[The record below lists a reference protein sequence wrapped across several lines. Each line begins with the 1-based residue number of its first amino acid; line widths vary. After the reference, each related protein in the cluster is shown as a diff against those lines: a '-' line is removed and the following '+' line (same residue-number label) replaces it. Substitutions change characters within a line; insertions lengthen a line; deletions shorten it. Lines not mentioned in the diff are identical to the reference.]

1 MINDNE
7 NGMVA
12 NNNTSNENGRVEN
25 ETRNSDS
32 ACEISEGKNE
42 NRETEDSN
50 SNSENA
56 GGTPLTNDEIRRLMN
71 HSEFNINSGFNSE
84 ALNKLMNQPSP
95 DTKALLDRVSNI
107 IEIQDGNIQRAYTKI
122 GNLENQ
128 ITALRVISKFNSII
142 AIASIIV
149 AIVAIILG

>member
-1 MINDNE
+1 MNDKE

-12 NNNTSNENGRVEN
+12 NNDTSNENRFVEN

-32 ACEISEGKNE
+32 TSEANKGKNE

-50 SNSENA
+50 SDSENS
-56 GGTPLTNDEIRRLMN
+56 GGSTLTNDEIRNLMS
-71 HSEFNINSGFNSE
+71 HGGFNSGINPE

-107 IEIQDGNIQRAYTKI
+107 IEIQDGNIQRAYNKI

-128 ITALRVISKFNSII
+128 ITALKVVSKFNSII

-149 AIVAIILG
+149 AIISIILG

>member
-1 MINDNE
+1 MNDNE
-7 NGMVA
+7 NGMVV
-12 NNNTSNENGRVEN
+12 NNDTSNENRLVEN

-32 ACEISEGKNE
+32 TSEANKGKNE

-50 SNSENA
+50 RDSENS
-56 GGTPLTNDEIRRLMN
+56 GRSTLTNDEIRNLMS
-71 HSEFNINSGFNSE
+71 HGGFNSGINPE

-107 IEIQDGNIQRAYTKI
+107 IEIQDGNIQRAYNKI

-128 ITALRVISKFNSII
+128 ITALKVVSKFNSII

>member
-1 MINDNE
+1 MNDKE
-7 NGMVA
+7 NGMVV
-12 NNNTSNENGRVEN
+12 NNDTSNENRLVEN

-32 ACEISEGKNE
+32 TSEANKGKNE
-42 NRETEDSN
+42 NRETEN
-50 SNSENA
+50 SNIDSENS
-56 GGTPLTNDEIRRLMN
+56 GGSTLTNDEIRNLMS
-71 HSEFNINSGFNSE
+71 HGGFNSGINPE

-95 DTKALLDRVSNI
+95 DTKALLDRISNI
-107 IEIQDGNIQRAYTKI
+107 IEIQDGNIQRAYNKI

-128 ITALRVISKFNSII
+128 ITALKVVSKFNSII

>member
-1 MINDNE
+1 MMNDKE

-12 NNNTSNENGRVEN
+12 NNDTSNENRLVEN

-32 ACEISEGKNE
+32 TSEANKGKNE
-42 NRETEDSN
+42 NRETEN
-50 SNSENA
+50 SNSDSENS
-56 GGTPLTNDEIRRLMN
+56 GGSTLTNDEIRNLMS
-71 HSEFNINSGFNSE
+71 HGGFNSGINPE

-107 IEIQDGNIQRAYTKI
+107 IEIQDGNIQRAYNKI

-128 ITALRVISKFNSII
+128 ITALKVVSKFNSII

-149 AIVAIILG
+149 AIIAIILG

>member
-1 MINDNE
+1 MNDKE

-12 NNNTSNENGRVEN
+12 NNDTSNENRLVEN
-25 ETRNSDS
+25 ETRNSDFT
-32 ACEISEGKNE
+32 SEANKGKNE

-50 SNSENA
+50 RDSENS
-56 GGTPLTNDEIRRLMN
+56 GGSKLTNDEIRNLMS
-71 HSEFNINSGFNSE
+71 HGGFNSGINPE

-107 IEIQDGNIQRAYTKI
+107 IEIQDGNIQRAYNKI

-128 ITALRVISKFNSII
+128 ITALKVVSKFNSII

>member
-1 MINDNE
+1 MNDKE

-12 NNNTSNENGRVEN
+12 NNDTSNENGFVEN

-32 ACEISEGKNE
+32 TSEANKGKNE
-42 NRETEDSN
+42 NRETEN
-50 SNSENA
+50 SNNDSENS
-56 GGTPLTNDEIRRLMN
+56 GGSTLTNDEIRNLMS
-71 HSEFNINSGFNSE
+71 HGGFNSGINPE

-107 IEIQDGNIQRAYTKI
+107 IEIQDGNIQRAYNKI

-128 ITALRVISKFNSII
+128 ITALKVVSKFNSII

>member
-1 MINDNE
+1 MNDKE

-12 NNNTSNENGRVEN
+12 NNDTSNENRLVEN

-32 ACEISEGKNE
+32 TSEANKGKNE

-50 SNSENA
+50 SDSENS
-56 GGTPLTNDEIRRLMN
+56 GGSTLTNDEIRNLMS
-71 HSEFNINSGFNSE
+71 HGGFNSGINPE

-95 DTKALLDRVSNI
+95 DTKALLDRISNI
-107 IEIQDGNIQRAYTKI
+107 IEIQDGNIQRAYNKI

-128 ITALRVISKFNSII
+128 ITALKVVSKFNSII

>member
-1 MINDNE
+1 MMNDKE

-12 NNNTSNENGRVEN
+12 NNDTSNENRLVEN

-32 ACEISEGKNE
+32 TSEANKGKNE
-42 NRETEDSN
+42 NRETEN
-50 SNSENA
+50 SNRDSENS
-56 GGTPLTNDEIRRLMN
+56 GGSTLTNDEIRNLMS
-71 HSEFNINSGFNSE
+71 HGGFNSGINPE

-107 IEIQDGNIQRAYTKI
+107 IEIQDGNIQRAYNKI

-128 ITALRVISKFNSII
+128 ITALKVVSKFNSII

-149 AIVAIILG
+149 AIVSIILG

>member
-1 MINDNE
+1 MNDKE

-12 NNNTSNENGRVEN
+12 NNDTSNENRLVEN

-32 ACEISEGKNE
+32 TSEANKGKNE

-50 SNSENA
+50 IDSENS
-56 GGTPLTNDEIRRLMN
+56 GGSTLTNDEIRNLMS
-71 HSEFNINSGFNSE
+71 HGGFNSGINPE

-107 IEIQDGNIQRAYTKI
+107 IEIQDGNIQRAYNKI

-128 ITALRVISKFNSII
+128 ITALKVVSKFNSII

-149 AIVAIILG
+149 AIIAIILG

>member
-1 MINDNE
+1 MNDNE
-7 NGMVA
+7 NGMVV
-12 NNNTSNENGRVEN
+12 NNDTSNENRFVEN

-32 ACEISEGKNE
+32 TSEANKGKNE

-50 SNSENA
+50 RDSENS
-56 GGTPLTNDEIRRLMN
+56 GGSTLTNDEIRNLMS
-71 HSEFNINSGFNSE
+71 HGGFNSGINPE

-107 IEIQDGNIQRAYTKI
+107 IEIQDGNIQRAYNKI

-128 ITALRVISKFNSII
+128 ITALKVVSKFNSII

>member
-1 MINDNE
+1 MNDKE

-12 NNNTSNENGRVEN
+12 NNNTSNENGFVEN

-32 ACEISEGKNE
+32 TSEDNKGKNE

-50 SNSENA
+50 RDSENS
-56 GGTPLTNDEIRRLMN
+56 GGSTLTNDEIRNLMS
-71 HSEFNINSGFNSE
+71 HGGFNSGINPE

-107 IEIQDGNIQRAYTKI
+107 IEIQDGNIQRAYNKI

-128 ITALRVISKFNSII
+128 ITALKVVSKFNSII

>member
-1 MINDNE
+1 MNDNE
-7 NGMVA
+7 NGMGI
-12 NNNTSNENGRVEN
+12 NNDTSNENGLVEN
-25 ETRNSDS
+25 ETRNSDFT
-32 ACEISEGKNE
+32 SEDNEAKNE
-42 NRETEDSN
+42 NKETEDSN
-50 SNSENA
+50 STSENE
-56 GGTPLTNDEIRRLMN
+56 GGAPLTNDEIRKFMSN
-71 HSEFNINSGFNSE
+71 GGFNNGMSPE

-107 IEIQDGNIQRAYTKI
+107 IEIQDGNIQRAYNKI

-128 ITALRVISKFNSII
+128 ITALKVVSRFNSII

>member
-1 MINDNE
+1 MNDKE

-12 NNNTSNENGRVEN
+12 NNDTSNENRLVEN

-32 ACEISEGKNE
+32 TSEANKGKNE

-50 SNSENA
+50 RDSENS
-56 GGTPLTNDEIRRLMN
+56 GGSTLTNDEIRNLMS
-71 HSEFNINSGFNSE
+71 HGGFNSGINPE

-107 IEIQDGNIQRAYTKI
+107 IEIQDGNIQRAYNKI

-128 ITALRVISKFNSII
+128 ITALKVVSKFNSII
-142 AIASIIV
+142 AIASIII
-149 AIVAIILG
+149 AIIAIILG

>member
-1 MINDNE
+1 MNDKE

-12 NNNTSNENGRVEN
+12 NNDTSNENRLVEN

-32 ACEISEGKNE
+32 TSEDNEGKNE

-50 SNSENA
+50 RDSENS
-56 GGTPLTNDEIRRLMN
+56 GGSTLTNDEIRNLMS
-71 HSEFNINSGFNSE
+71 HGGFNSGINPE

-95 DTKALLDRVSNI
+95 DTKALLDRISNI
-107 IEIQDGNIQRAYTKI
+107 IEIQDGNIQRAYNKI

-128 ITALRVISKFNSII
+128 ITALKVVSKFNSII
-142 AIASIIV
+142 AIASIII
-149 AIVAIILG
+149 AIIAIILG

>member
-1 MINDNE
+1 MMNDKE

-12 NNNTSNENGRVEN
+12 NNDTSNENGFVEN

-32 ACEISEGKNE
+32 TSEANKGKNE

-50 SNSENA
+50 RDSENS
-56 GGTPLTNDEIRRLMN
+56 GGSTLTNDEIRNLMS
-71 HSEFNINSGFNSE
+71 HGGFNSGINPE

-107 IEIQDGNIQRAYTKI
+107 IEIQDGNIQRAYNKI

-128 ITALRVISKFNSII
+128 ITALKVVSKFNSII

>member
-1 MINDNE
+1 MMNEENNMVTNNNTNNE
-7 NGMVA
+7 NGFA
-12 NNNTSNENGRVEN
+12 EN
-25 ETRNSDS
+25 EIRSSDS
-32 ACEISEGKNE
+32 
-42 NRETEDSN
+42 T
-50 SNSENA
+50 SENEER
-56 GGTPLTNDEIRRLMN
+56 TLLTNDEIRNLMS
-71 HSEFNINSGFNSE
+71 HGGFNNGINPE

-128 ITALRVISKFNSII
+128 ITALKVVSKFNSII

>member
-1 MINDNE
+1 MNDKE
-7 NGMVA
+7 NSMVA
-12 NNNTSNENGRVEN
+12 NNDTSNENGLVEN
-25 ETRNSDS
+25 ETRNIDS
-32 ACEISEGKNE
+32 TPEANKGKNE

-50 SNSENA
+50 RDSENS
-56 GGTPLTNDEIRRLMN
+56 GGSTLTNDEIRNLMS
-71 HSEFNINSGFNSE
+71 HGGFNSGINPE

-107 IEIQDGNIQRAYTKI
+107 IEIQDGNIQRAYNKI

-128 ITALRVISKFNSII
+128 ITALKVVSKFNSII

-149 AIVAIILG
+149 AIVSIILC

>member
-1 MINDNE
+1 MNDKE

-12 NNNTSNENGRVEN
+12 NNDTSNENGFVEN

-32 ACEISEGKNE
+32 TSEANKGKNE
-42 NRETEDSN
+42 NRETEN
-50 SNSENA
+50 SNSDSENS
-56 GGTPLTNDEIRRLMN
+56 GGSTLTNDEIRNLMS
-71 HSEFNINSGFNSE
+71 HGGFNSGINPE

-107 IEIQDGNIQRAYTKI
+107 IEIQDGNIQRAYNKI

-128 ITALRVISKFNSII
+128 ITALKVVSKFNSII

-149 AIVAIILG
+149 AIVAIIM

>member
-1 MINDNE
+1 MNDKE

-12 NNNTSNENGRVEN
+12 NNDISNENRLVEN

-32 ACEISEGKNE
+32 TSEANKGKNE

-50 SNSENA
+50 RDSENS
-56 GGTPLTNDEIRRLMN
+56 GGSTLTNDEIRNLMS
-71 HSEFNINSGFNSE
+71 HGGFNSGINPE

-107 IEIQDGNIQRAYTKI
+107 IEIQDGNIQRAYNKI

-128 ITALRVISKFNSII
+128 ITALKVVSKFNSII

>member
-1 MINDNE
+1 MNDNE
-7 NGMVA
+7 NGMVV
-12 NNNTSNENGRVEN
+12 NNDTSNENRLVEN

-32 ACEISEGKNE
+32 TSEANKGKNE
-42 NRETEDSN
+42 NKETEDSN
-50 SNSENA
+50 IDSENS
-56 GGTPLTNDEIRRLMN
+56 GGSTLTNDEIRNLMS
-71 HSEFNINSGFNSE
+71 HGGFNSGINPE

-107 IEIQDGNIQRAYTKI
+107 IEIQDGNIQRAYNKI

-128 ITALRVISKFNSII
+128 ITALKVVSKFNSII
-142 AIASIIV
+142 AIASIVV

>member
-1 MINDNE
+1 MNDKE

-12 NNNTSNENGRVEN
+12 NNDTSNENRLVEN

-32 ACEISEGKNE
+32 TSEVNKGKNE

-50 SNSENA
+50 INSENS
-56 GGTPLTNDEIRRLMN
+56 GGSTLTNDEIRNLMS
-71 HSEFNINSGFNSE
+71 HGGFNSGINPE

-95 DTKALLDRVSNI
+95 DTKALLDRISNI
-107 IEIQDGNIQRAYTKI
+107 IEIQDGNIQRAYNKI

-128 ITALRVISKFNSII
+128 ITALKVVSKFNSII

>member
-1 MINDNE
+1 MMNDKE
-7 NGMVA
+7 NGMVV
-12 NNNTSNENGRVEN
+12 NNDTSNENRLVEN

-32 ACEISEGKNE
+32 TSEANKGKNE
-42 NRETEDSN
+42 NRETEN
-50 SNSENA
+50 SNSDSENS
-56 GGTPLTNDEIRRLMN
+56 GGSTLTNDEIRNLMS
-71 HSEFNINSGFNSE
+71 HGGFNSGINPE

-107 IEIQDGNIQRAYTKI
+107 IEIQDGNIQRAYNKI

-128 ITALRVISKFNSII
+128 ITALKVVSKFNSII

-149 AIVAIILG
+149 AIIAIILG

>member
-12 NNNTSNENGRVEN
+12 NNNTSNENGHVEN

-50 SNSENA
+50 RDSENS
-56 GGTPLTNDEIRRLMN
+56 GRSTLTNDEIRNLMS
-71 HSEFNINSGFNSE
+71 HGGFNSGINPE

-107 IEIQDGNIQRAYTKI
+107 IEIQDGNIQRAYNKI

-128 ITALRVISKFNSII
+128 ITALKVVSKFNSII

>member
-1 MINDNE
+1 MNDKE

-12 NNNTSNENGRVEN
+12 NNDTSNENRFVEN

-32 ACEISEGKNE
+32 TSEANKGKNE
-42 NRETEDSN
+42 NRDTEDSN
-50 SNSENA
+50 RDSENS
-56 GGTPLTNDEIRRLMN
+56 GGSTLTNDEIRNLMS
-71 HSEFNINSGFNSE
+71 HGGFNSGINPE

-107 IEIQDGNIQRAYTKI
+107 IEIQDGNIQRAYNKI

-128 ITALRVISKFNSII
+128 ITALKVVSKFNSII

-149 AIVAIILG
+149 AIISIILG

>member
-1 MINDNE
+1 MMNDKE

-12 NNNTSNENGRVEN
+12 NNDTSNENRLVEN

-32 ACEISEGKNE
+32 TSEANKGKNE
-42 NRETEDSN
+42 NRETEN
-50 SNSENA
+50 SNSDSKNS
-56 GGTPLTNDEIRRLMN
+56 GGSTLTNDEIRNLMS
-71 HSEFNINSGFNSE
+71 HGGFNSGINPE

-107 IEIQDGNIQRAYTKI
+107 IEIQDGNIQRAYIKI

-128 ITALRVISKFNSII
+128 ITTLKVVSKFNSII
-142 AIASIIV
+142 AIVSIIV
-149 AIVAIILG
+149 AIVSIILG

>member
-1 MINDNE
+1 MMNDKE

-12 NNNTSNENGRVEN
+12 NNDTSNENRLVEN

-32 ACEISEGKNE
+32 TSEANKGKNE

-50 SNSENA
+50 SNSENS
-56 GGTPLTNDEIRRLMN
+56 GGSTLTNDEIRNLMS
-71 HSEFNINSGFNSE
+71 HGGFNSGINPV

-107 IEIQDGNIQRAYTKI
+107 IEIQDGNIQRAYNKI

-128 ITALRVISKFNSII
+128 ITALKVVSKFNSII

-149 AIVAIILG
+149 AIVSIILG

>member
-1 MINDNE
+1 MMNDKE

-12 NNNTSNENGRVEN
+12 NNDTSNENRLVEN

-32 ACEISEGKNE
+32 TSENNEGKNE
-42 NRETEDSN
+42 NRETEN
-50 SNSENA
+50 SNRDSENS
-56 GGTPLTNDEIRRLMN
+56 GGSTLTNDEIRNLMS
-71 HSEFNINSGFNSE
+71 HGGFNSGINPE

-107 IEIQDGNIQRAYTKI
+107 IEIQDGNIQRAYNKI

-128 ITALRVISKFNSII
+128 ITALKVVSKFNSII

-149 AIVAIILG
+149 AIVSIILG

>member
-1 MINDNE
+1 MNDKE
-7 NGMVA
+7 NGMVV
-12 NNNTSNENGRVEN
+12 NNDTSNENGFVEN

-32 ACEISEGKNE
+32 TSEANKGKNE

-50 SNSENA
+50 SDSENS
-56 GGTPLTNDEIRRLMN
+56 GGSTLTNDEIRNLMS
-71 HSEFNINSGFNSE
+71 HGGFNSGINPE

-107 IEIQDGNIQRAYTKI
+107 IEIQDGNIQRAYNKI

-128 ITALRVISKFNSII
+128 ITALKVVSKFNSII

>member
-1 MINDNE
+1 MMNDKE
-7 NGMVA
+7 NGMVD
-12 NNNTSNENGRVEN
+12 NNDTSNENGLVEN

-32 ACEISEGKNE
+32 TSEANKGKNE
-42 NRETEDSN
+42 NRETEN
-50 SNSENA
+50 SNRDSENS
-56 GGTPLTNDEIRRLMN
+56 GGSTLTNDEIRNLMS
-71 HSEFNINSGFNSE
+71 HGGFNSGINPE

-95 DTKALLDRVSNI
+95 DTKALLDRISNI
-107 IEIQDGNIQRAYTKI
+107 IEIQDGNIQRAYNKI

-128 ITALRVISKFNSII
+128 ITALKVVSKFNSII

>member
-1 MINDNE
+1 MMNDKE

-12 NNNTSNENGRVEN
+12 NNDTSNENGLVEN

-32 ACEISEGKNE
+32 TSEDNEGKNE

-50 SNSENA
+50 RDSENS
-56 GGTPLTNDEIRRLMN
+56 GGSTLTNDEIR
-71 HSEFNINSGFNSE
+71 NIMSHGGFNSGINPE
-84 ALNKLMNQPSP
+84 TLNKLMNQPSP

-107 IEIQDGNIQRAYTKI
+107 IEIQDGNIQRAYNKI

-128 ITALRVISKFNSII
+128 ITALKVVSKFNSII

>member
-1 MINDNE
+1 MNDNE
-7 NGMVA
+7 NGMVV
-12 NNNTSNENGRVEN
+12 NNDTSNENRLVEN

-32 ACEISEGKNE
+32 TSEANKGKNE

-50 SNSENA
+50 INSENS
-56 GGTPLTNDEIRRLMN
+56 GGSTLTNDEIRNLMS
-71 HSEFNINSGFNSE
+71 HGGFNSGINPE

-107 IEIQDGNIQRAYTKI
+107 IEIQDGNIQRAYNKI

-128 ITALRVISKFNSII
+128 ITALKVVSKFNSII

>member
-1 MINDNE
+1 MNDKE
-7 NGMVA
+7 NGMVV
-12 NNNTSNENGRVEN
+12 NNDTSNENRLVEN

-32 ACEISEGKNE
+32 TSEANKGKNE
-42 NRETEDSN
+42 NRETEN
-50 SNSENA
+50 SNSDSENS
-56 GGTPLTNDEIRRLMN
+56 GGSTLTNDEIRNLMS
-71 HSEFNINSGFNSE
+71 HGGFNSGINPE

-107 IEIQDGNIQRAYTKI
+107 IEIQDGNIQRAYNKI

-128 ITALRVISKFNSII
+128 ITALKVVSKFNSII

-149 AIVAIILG
+149 AIIAIILG

>member
-1 MINDNE
+1 MNDKE
-7 NGMVA
+7 NGMVV
-12 NNNTSNENGRVEN
+12 NNDTSNENGFVEN

-32 ACEISEGKNE
+32 TSEANKGKNE

-50 SNSENA
+50 SYSENS
-56 GGTPLTNDEIRRLMN
+56 GGSTLTNDEIRNLMS
-71 HSEFNINSGFNSE
+71 HGGFNSGINPE

-107 IEIQDGNIQRAYTKI
+107 IEIQDGNIQRAYNKI

-128 ITALRVISKFNSII
+128 ITALKVVSKFNSII

>member
-1 MINDNE
+1 MMNDKE

-12 NNNTSNENGRVEN
+12 NNDTSNENGFVEN

-32 ACEISEGKNE
+32 TSEANKGKNE

-50 SNSENA
+50 RDSENS
-56 GGTPLTNDEIRRLMN
+56 GGSTLTNDEIRNLMS
-71 HSEFNINSGFNSE
+71 HGGFNSGINPE

-95 DTKALLDRVSNI
+95 DTKALLDRISNI
-107 IEIQDGNIQRAYTKI
+107 IEIQDGNIQRAYNKI

-128 ITALRVISKFNSII
+128 ITALKVVSKFNSII

>member
-1 MINDNE
+1 MNDKE
-7 NGMVA
+7 NGMVD
-12 NNNTSNENGRVEN
+12 NNDTSNENGLVEN

-32 ACEISEGKNE
+32 TSEANKGKNE
-42 NRETEDSN
+42 NRETEN
-50 SNSENA
+50 SNSDSENS
-56 GGTPLTNDEIRRLMN
+56 GGSTLTNDEIRNLMS
-71 HSEFNINSGFNSE
+71 HGGFNSGINPE

-95 DTKALLDRVSNI
+95 DTKALLDRISNI
-107 IEIQDGNIQRAYTKI
+107 IEIQDGNIQRAYNKI

-128 ITALRVISKFNSII
+128 ITALKVVSKFNSII

>member
-1 MINDNE
+1 MMNDNE
-7 NGMVA
+7 NGMVV
-12 NNNTSNENGRVEN
+12 NNDTSNENGLVEN
-25 ETRNSDS
+25 ETRNSDFT
-32 ACEISEGKNE
+32 SEDNEAKNE
-42 NRETEDSN
+42 NKETEDSN
-50 SNSENA
+50 STSENE
-56 GGTPLTNDEIRRLMN
+56 GGAPLTNDEIRKLMSN
-71 HSEFNINSGFNSE
+71 GGFNNGMNPE

-128 ITALRVISKFNSII
+128 ITALKVVSKFNSII